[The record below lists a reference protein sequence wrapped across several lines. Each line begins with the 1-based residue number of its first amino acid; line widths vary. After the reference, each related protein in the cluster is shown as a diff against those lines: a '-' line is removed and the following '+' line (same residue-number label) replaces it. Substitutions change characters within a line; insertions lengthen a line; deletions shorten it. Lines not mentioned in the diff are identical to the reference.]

1 MIGQMM
7 YDTCLYVFISMNEDD
22 RKGRLFLS
30 GIKKSGNNT
39 VFPDSD
45 ITQDQYADP
54 SLPVTI
60 RQT

>member
-1 MIGQMM
+1 MIGQMI
-7 YDTCLYVFISMNEDD
+7 YDTCLYVCISMAEDD
-22 RKGRLFLS
+22 RKGRLFLT

-45 ITQDQYADP
+45 MTQGQHADP